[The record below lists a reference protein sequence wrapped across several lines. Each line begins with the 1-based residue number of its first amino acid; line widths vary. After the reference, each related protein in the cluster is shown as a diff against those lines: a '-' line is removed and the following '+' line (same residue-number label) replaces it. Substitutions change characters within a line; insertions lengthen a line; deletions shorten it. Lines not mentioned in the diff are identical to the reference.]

1 MASPLFPDPSAWKA
15 KLSVEDAIWAEA
27 CASTVSAFS
36 PKNSFSNQPYQHK
49 DANEA
54 GFLRRLLTST
64 AATDCLTLFL
74 TQLLLNIGTPISYNF
89 GSR

>member
-1 MASPLFPDPSAWKA
+1 MGARWRLGRRKGLGWRVRDYAAGTILNMASPLFPDPSAWKA

-54 GFLRRLLTST
+54 GFLR
-64 AATDCLTLFL
+64 
-74 TQLLLNIGTPISYNF
+74 
-89 GSR
+89 